1 MDNLKK
7 YLSLVKF
14 SHTVFALPFAIIG
27 YTIGITEP
35 DAAFKWYTFLL
46 VILCMVF
53 ARNAAMG
60 FNRWAD
66 AAIDASNPRTAVR
79 DIPAGNISKP
89 GTLWFVIINSIAFII
104 CTFFFNPLCAA
115 LSIPFLLV
123 ILGYSYTKRFTS
135 LSHFVLGF
143 GLALAPIGAYLTV
156 NPTWRG
162 TLLYLSLIVF
172 TWVSGFDI
180 IYSCQ
185 DASFDKENR
194 LHSVPSLVGIKRAL
208 QISIGLHLLSILFL
222 VLLGLREGYS
232 YSYWIGAS
240 IFAVLLIY
248 QHSLV
253 KENDLSKVNLAFFT
267 TNGIGSVLFG
277 TFYLIELLF
286 FN

>member
-1 MDNLKK
+1 MGVLKK

-27 YTIGITEP
+27 FAIGISEP
-35 DAAFKWYTFLL
+35 NSQIHWYSFIL

-66 AAIDASNPRTAVR
+66 ANIDAANPRTATR
-79 DIPAGNISKP
+79 DIPAGKIKKSNA
-89 GTLWFVIINSIAFII
+89 LLFVVLNSVAFIV
-104 CTFFFNPLCAA
+104 CTFFFNPLCVI

-143 GLALAPIGAYLTV
+143 GLALAPLGAYLTI
-156 NPTWRG
+156 NPVWKG
-162 TLLYLSLIVF
+162 TLLFVSLIVF

-185 DASFDKENR
+185 DADFDKQNK
-194 LHSVPSLVGIKRAL
+194 LHSVPSYAGIKKAL
-208 QISIGLHLLSILFL
+208 LISSALHFFTISILI
-222 VLLGLREGYS
+222 LLGISENYS
-232 YSYWIGAS
+232 FAYWIGAILFS
-240 IFAVLLIY
+240 GLLIY
-248 QHSLV
+248 QHTIV
-253 KENDLSKVNLAFFT
+253 KENDLSRVNLAFFT
-267 TNGIGSVLFG
+267 TNGIGSILFG
-277 TFYLIELLF
+277 VFFLLELF
-286 FN
+286 VFN